1 MANSF
6 KKMKN
11 NLFPLRP
18 VPGRT
23 VAHLDLD
30 SFFVS
35 VERLRNSSLQGR
47 PILIGGTSDR
57 GVVASCSYETRRY
70 GVHAAMPMK
79 LARQLCP
86 EAIVIRGDMEAYSQ
100 HSRLVTDVI
109 AARAPLYEKAS
120 IDEHYLDLT
129 GMDRFFGCWKWASEL
144 RDTITK
150 ETGLPISFGLSVNKT
165 VSKIA
170 TGQAKPNGKLQ
181 VAGEQVQPFLSPLS
195 VKEIPG
201 VGPKSF
207 QLLRNM
213 GVLTIEVLRMI
224 PVELMRKVLGQ
235 EGGTIW
241 EKAHGVDPT
250 PVLPYCEQKSIST
263 EKTFA
268 TDTTDVASLTRLLVA
283 MTEGLTFELRK
294 QGKLAGC
301 LTVKIRYANF
311 DTHTQQLQLPYTAA
325 DHVLIGKARE
335 LFTKLYNRRL
345 LVRLL
350 GVRLS
355 HLVQGFQQIDL
366 FEDTMEMASLY
377 QAMDKIRFRYGE
389 KAVQRA
395 VGV

>member
-1 MANSF
+1 
-6 KKMKN
+6 MKN
-11 NLFPLRP
+11 NSFPLRLDQN
-18 VPGRT
+18 RT

-35 VERLRNSSLQGR
+35 VERLRNSALQGR

-57 GVVASCSYETRRY
+57 GVVASCSYETRRF

-86 EAIVIRGDMEAYSQ
+86 EATVIRGDMEAYSQ
-100 HSRLVTDVI
+100 LSHTVTDLI
-109 AARAPLYEKAS
+109 ADRAPLYEKGS

-129 GMDRFFGCWKWASEL
+129 GMDRFFGCWKWTNEL
-144 RDTITK
+144 RDTIMK

-170 TGQAKPNGKLQ
+170 TGQAKPNGQLQ

-195 VKEIPG
+195 IREIPG

-213 GVLTIEVLRMI
+213 GVPTIELLRMI

-250 PVLPYCEQKSIST
+250 PVVPFSEQKSIST
-263 EKTFA
+263 EQTFA
-268 TDTTDVASLTRLLVA
+268 TDTTDVARLSNLLVS
-283 MTEGLTFELRK
+283 MTEGLAFELRK

-301 LTVKIRYANF
+301 LTVKVRYANF

-335 LFTKLYNRRL
+335 LLGKLYNRRL

-355 HLVQGFQQIDL
+355 HLVHGFQQIDL
-366 FEDTMEMASLY
+366 FEDTVELTNLY
-377 QAMDKIRFRYGE
+377 QAMDRIRFIYGE
-389 KAVQRA
+389 KAVRRA
-395 VGV
+395 VGLV

>member
-1 MANSF
+1 
-6 KKMKN
+6 MKN
-11 NLFPLRP
+11 NPYPLRLD
-18 VPGRT
+18 PGRT

-35 VERLRNSSLQGR
+35 VERLRNSALQGR

-57 GVVASCSYETRRY
+57 GVVASCSYETRRF

-86 EAIVIRGDMEAYSQ
+86 EATVIRGDMEAYSQ
-100 HSRLVTDVI
+100 HSRTVTDLI
-109 AARAPLYEKAS
+109 ADRAPLYEKAS

-129 GMDRFFGCWKWASEL
+129 GMDRFFGCWKWTNEL

-150 ETGLPISFGLSVNKT
+150 ETGLPLSFGLSVNKT

-181 VAGEQVQPFLSPLS
+181 VAIEQVQPFLSPLS
-195 VKEIPG
+195 IREIPG

-213 GVLTIEVLRMI
+213 GVPTIEVLRMI

-250 PVLPYCEQKSIST
+250 PVVPYSEQKSIST
-263 EKTFA
+263 EQTFA
-268 TDTTDVASLTRLLVA
+268 TDTTDVTRLGNLLVA
-283 MTEGLTFELRK
+283 MTEGLAFELRK

-301 LTVKIRYANF
+301 ITVKVRYANF

-355 HLVQGFQQIDL
+355 SLVHGFQQIDL
-366 FEDTMEMASLY
+366 FEDTVELTNLY

-389 KAVQRA
+389 KAVRRA
-395 VGV
+395 VGVV